1 MDLPY
6 PGHLPTLG
14 LLKRK
19 GAKQMHEIS
28 ELDGSQMPPPRHSN
42 IHNKSSKRRGYDFY

>member
-1 MDLPY
+1 MELPY

-19 GAKQMHEIS
+19 GKQMHEIT
-28 ELDGSQMPPPRHSN
+28 EIDN
-42 IHNKSSKRRGYDFY
+42 